1 MRLSNIHTTHP
12 WAQDNFW
19 ILLCIATVTDSN
31 QLVESGNVQ
40 LNRAHER
47 NKKSIL
53 GRHWVSMVIAFAGV
67 LLVSMDYLAS

>member
-1 MRLSNIHTTHP
+1 MRLSNTRTTHRCV
-12 WAQDNFW
+12 QDNFW
-19 ILLCIATVTDSN
+19 ILLCVVTVTDSN

-53 GRHWVSMVIAFAGV
+53 GRHWVSIIIAFAGV